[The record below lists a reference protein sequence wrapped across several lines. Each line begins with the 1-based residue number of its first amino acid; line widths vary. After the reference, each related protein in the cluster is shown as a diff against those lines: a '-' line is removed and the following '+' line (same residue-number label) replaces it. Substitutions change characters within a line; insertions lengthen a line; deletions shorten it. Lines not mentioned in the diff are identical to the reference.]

1 MRHPSA
7 LSYLERRGGEVLT
20 EVNNRRARA
29 SAGERAMT
37 VAVYPGTFDP
47 ITNGH
52 LDLIERSL
60 RMFDKLIVAIF
71 ANAMKGPLFSVE
83 ERRRLVAEAT
93 KGMGNIE
100 IDTFDN
106 TLLVFY
112 AKQRKANV
120 IVRGL
125 RAIADFE
132 YEFQMT
138 LMNRRLDEDIETVFL
153 TPREEYTYVASRLI
167 KEVAAYGG
175 NVEHFVPPAVVVA
188 LREKFHQH
196 S

>member
-1 MRHPSA
+1 
-7 LSYLERRGGEVLT
+7 
-20 EVNNRRARA
+20 
-29 SAGERAMT
+29 MT
-37 VAVYPGTFDP
+37 VAIYPGTFDP

-52 LDLIERSL
+52 LDLIQRSL

-71 ANAMKGPLFSVE
+71 ESPMKGPLFSVE
-83 ERRRLVAEAT
+83 ERRRLIEAST
-93 KGMGNIE
+93 RGMGNIE
-100 IDTFDN
+100 IDTFSD

-112 AKQRKANV
+112 ARQRQANV

-138 LMNRRLDEDIETVFL
+138 LMNRRLAEEIETVFL
-153 TPREEYTYVASRLI
+153 MPREEYTYVASRLI

-175 NVEHFVPPAVVVA
+175 NVDALVPPPAALA
-188 LREKFHQH
+188 LREKLPRRA
-196 S
+196 

>member
-1 MRHPSA
+1 
-7 LSYLERRGGEVLT
+7 
-20 EVNNRRARA
+20 
-29 SAGERAMT
+29 MT

-52 LDLIERSL
+52 LDLIQRSL

-71 ANAMKGPLFSVE
+71 DNPMKGPLFSVA
-83 ERRRLVAEAT
+83 ERRCLIEEAT
-93 KGMGNIE
+93 KGFRNIE
-100 IDTFDN
+100 IDTFN

-112 AKQRKANV
+112 ARQRQAQV

-138 LMNRRLDEDIETVFL
+138 LMNRRLDQDVETVFL

-175 NVEHFVPPAVVVA
+175 NVEHLVPPAVVVA
-188 LREKFHQH
+188 LREKLSQK

>member
-1 MRHPSA
+1 
-7 LSYLERRGGEVLT
+7 
-20 EVNNRRARA
+20 
-29 SAGERAMT
+29 MT
-37 VAVYPGTFDP
+37 VAIYPGTFDP

-52 LDLIERSL
+52 LDLIQRSL
-60 RMFDKLIVAIF
+60 RMFDRLIVAIF
-71 ANAMKGPLFSVE
+71 DNPMKGPLFSVE
-83 ERRRLVAEAT
+83 ERRRLVEEST
-93 KGMGNIE
+93 RGMGNIE
-100 IDTFDN
+100 IDTFN

-112 AKQRKANV
+112 ARQRQAHV

-153 TPREEYTYVASRLI
+153 MPREEYTYVASRLI

-175 NVEHFVPPAVVVA
+175 NVEELVPPPVA
-188 LREKFHQH
+188 LALKEKFQHQA
-196 S
+196 

>member
-1 MRHPSA
+1 
-7 LSYLERRGGEVLT
+7 
-20 EVNNRRARA
+20 
-29 SAGERAMT
+29 MT

-52 LDLIERSL
+52 LDLIQRSL

-71 ANAMKGPLFSVE
+71 DNPMKGPLFDVT
-83 ERRRLVAEAT
+83 ERRRLVEEAT
-93 KGMGNIE
+93 RGMGNIE
-100 IDTFDN
+100 IDTFN

-112 AKQRKANV
+112 ARQRQANV

-138 LMNRRLDEDIETVFL
+138 LMNRRLDADIETVFL

-175 NVEHFVPPAVVVA
+175 HIEHLVPAPVIVA
-188 LREKFHQH
+188 LKEKLQQQ

>member
-1 MRHPSA
+1 
-7 LSYLERRGGEVLT
+7 
-20 EVNNRRARA
+20 
-29 SAGERAMT
+29 MT

-71 ANAMKGPLFSVE
+71 DNPMKGPLFTVE
-83 ERRRLVAEAT
+83 ERRRLVEEAT
-93 KGMGNIE
+93 QDFRNIE
-100 IDTFDN
+100 IDTFN

-112 AKQRKANV
+112 ARQRQAQV

-138 LMNRRLDEDIETVFL
+138 LMNRRLDEGVETVFL

-175 NVEHFVPPAVVVA
+175 KVEHLVPPAVVVA
-188 LREKFHQH
+188 LREKLSQK

>member
-1 MRHPSA
+1 
-7 LSYLERRGGEVLT
+7 
-20 EVNNRRARA
+20 
-29 SAGERAMT
+29 MT

-71 ANAMKGPLFSVE
+71 DNPMKGPLFEVDERRQLVE
-83 ERRRLVAEAT
+83 EAT
-93 KGMGNIE
+93 RGMGNIE
-100 IDTFDN
+100 IATFN

-112 AKQRKANV
+112 ARQCRADV
-120 IVRGL
+120 IIRGI

-138 LMNRRLDEDIETVFL
+138 LMNRRLDDEIETVFL
-153 TPREEYTYVASRLI
+153 MPREEYSFVASRLI
-167 KEVAAYGG
+167 KEVVSYGG
-175 NVEHFVPPAVVVA
+175 NVEQLVPPPVMAA
-188 LREKFHQH
+188 LKEKFQLKA
-196 S
+196 

>member
-1 MRHPSA
+1 
-7 LSYLERRGGEVLT
+7 
-20 EVNNRRARA
+20 
-29 SAGERAMT
+29 MT

-52 LDLIERSL
+52 LDLIQRSL

-71 ANAMKGPLFSVE
+71 DNPMKGPLFTVA
-83 ERRRLVAEAT
+83 ERRCLIEEAT
-93 KGMGNIE
+93 KGFRNIE
-100 IDTFDN
+100 IDTFN

-112 AKQRKANV
+112 ARQRQAQV

-138 LMNRRLDEDIETVFL
+138 LMNRRLDQDVETVFL

-175 NVEHFVPPAVVVA
+175 NVEHLVPPAVVVA
-188 LREKFHQH
+188 LREKLSQK

>member
-1 MRHPSA
+1 
-7 LSYLERRGGEVLT
+7 
-20 EVNNRRARA
+20 
-29 SAGERAMT
+29 MT

-71 ANAMKGPLFSVE
+71 DNPMKGPLFDVE
-83 ERRRLVAEAT
+83 DRCRMVEQAT
-93 KGMGNIE
+93 KDMGNIE
-100 IDTFDN
+100 INTFN

-112 AKQRKANV
+112 ARQCQANV
-120 IVRGL
+120 IVRGI

-138 LMNRRLDEDIETVFL
+138 LMNRRLDEEIETVFL
-153 TPREEYTYVASRLI
+153 MPREEYSFVASRLI

-175 NVEHFVPPAVVVA
+175 NVEQLVPPPVVA
-188 LREKFHQH
+188 ALKEKFQLK

>member
-1 MRHPSA
+1 
-7 LSYLERRGGEVLT
+7 
-20 EVNNRRARA
+20 
-29 SAGERAMT
+29 MT

-71 ANAMKGPLFSVE
+71 DNPMKGPLFSVE
-83 ERRRLVAEAT
+83 ERRHLIEEAT
-93 KGMGNIE
+93 KGFRNIE
-100 IDTFDN
+100 IDTFN

-112 AKQRKANV
+112 ARQRQAQV

-138 LMNRRLDEDIETVFL
+138 LMNRRLDQDVETVFL

-167 KEVAAYGG
+167 KEVVAYGG
-175 NVEHFVPPAVVVA
+175 NVEHLVPPAVVVA
-188 LREKFHQH
+188 LQEKFPRK